1 MRQFR
6 RGDIAD
12 SRFIFIDVN
21 TEEPIDV
28 LNASYTI
35 CHFVNN
41 VKTVD
46 VVSTPLVHISTGEY
60 TSNWTIPDTVPE
72 NETYYVTATGT
83 HPVDTTICEIEDSY
97 MVVPASIYSDMV
109 VKFVKD

>member
-12 SRFIFIDVN
+12 SRFTFIDVN

-28 LNASYTI
+28 LNAMYTI

-41 VKTVD
+41 SKVID
-46 VVSTPLVHISTGEY
+46 VASTPLVHTDVGEY
-60 TSNWTIPDTVPE
+60 VSNWVIPDTAAE
-72 NETYYVTATGT
+72 NETYYVTASGT
-83 HPVDTTICEIEDSY
+83 HPVDATIAEIEDSY
-97 MVVPASIYSDMV
+97 MVVPSSIYSDMV
-109 VKFVKD
+109 VKFTKD